1 MGVAA
6 HKFGL
11 RRIDCSTGCGT
22 ARGCGGARAAWWC
35 LCSADDHTRPWPMMI
50 WPELVIRTGLVQP
63 NSTML
68 AAIWATYGC
77 ARRRPDWPPAASPRP
92 PACASRRL
100 FPASVCAFEGGL
112 SSGGHMH
119 AISACWGGV
128 PCGWPFPPAVS
139 GRFLVSNGETA
150 GFLKFLN
157 QSLEKPNG
165 ARSPP
170 QSPRRKDPGGPGRH
184 RPAQRW

>member
-1 MGVAA
+1 
-6 HKFGL
+6 
-11 RRIDCSTGCGT
+11 
-22 ARGCGGARAAWWC
+22 
-35 LCSADDHTRPWPMMI
+35 MI

-92 PACASRRL
+92 PACAPRRPVSGQRVR
-100 FPASVCAFEGGL
+100 FRGWAGQR
-112 SSGGHMH
+112 GGHMH

-165 ARSPP
+165 ARYPLCPTPLGRTRGRTPP
-170 QSPRRKDPGGPGRH
+170 PIED
-184 RPAQRW
+184 